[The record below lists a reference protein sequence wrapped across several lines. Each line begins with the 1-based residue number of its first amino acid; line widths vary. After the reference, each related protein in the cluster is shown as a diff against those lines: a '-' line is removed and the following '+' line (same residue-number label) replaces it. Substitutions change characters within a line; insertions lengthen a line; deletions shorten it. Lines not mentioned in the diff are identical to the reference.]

1 VPYSI
6 LLVEDE
12 YASLEVLALLLE
24 KEGYQVVTASD
35 GEEAISRLHE
45 RRPDLVVTDFW
56 MPRMDGVALCQR
68 MSEQQAWREIPV
80 ILISGT
86 YEDDVPRP
94 PGVVGYL
101 RKPLLF
107 SSLLASVRRALGQ
120 GDE

>member
-35 GEEAISRLHE
+35 GEEALSRLHE
-45 RRPDLVVTDFW
+45 RRPDLVITDFW

-68 MSEQQAWREIPV
+68 MSEQESWREIPV

-94 PGVVGYL
+94 PGVVGYV
-101 RKPLLF
+101 RKPMLF
-107 SSLLASVRRALGQ
+107 STLLASVRRALGQ